1 MLFLHPMW
9 DHESQRIGMKK
20 CYPLAYA
27 LRGVGELVGAVGLLS
42 LFGVIGWLVFAD
54 KRSWWML
61 AVPFVMG
68 VVSEV
73 MVQASWIMAGKRGF
87 SYDYEKGE
95 ASTLLLKHSH
105 LAANLV
111 PSRNVLCSAP
121 RRQIRPALLW
131 QWRF

>member
-95 ASTLLLKHSH
+95 ASWDLDGKRVSYKYAQQEERTNNSTTG
-105 LAANLV
+105 
-111 PSRNVLCSAP
+111 S
-121 RRQIRPALLW
+121 I
-131 QWRF
+131 